1 MPRRLSK
8 RLAGCIAIEFLL
20 TGWAVASAAEY
31 RTGFGQAGT
40 AHAVALEDRRFHRA
54 VIVSAAFDI
63 PLPVADHIA
72 AQAIQRFGL
81 DRPALLLHSTA
92 PGDPAPD
99 DALDAI
105 AAAVSDL
112 HPGTARF
119 TGQEL
124 TVTSES
130 GACVSVLAAD
140 ASFRECTTHDGFLL
154 RGPIR
159 SALRIV
165 DLNHGLQ
172 TRTGPPR
179 SFAVQAIALGV
190 SVVLLAAP
198 SNFLQVS
205 SGRILAGSP
214 AVAGGPEVLAAIQEV
229 LARVGRK
236 R

>member
-8 RLAGCIAIEFLL
+8 RLAGCIVIEFLL
-20 TGWAVASAAEY
+20 AGGAVASAAEY
-31 RTGFGQAGT
+31 RTGFGRASLVQ
-40 AHAVALEDRRFHRA
+40 AVALEDRRFQRA

-63 PLPVADHIA
+63 PLAVADHIA

-81 DRPALLLHSTA
+81 DRAALLLHSTGA
-92 PGDPAPD
+92 GSPAPD
-99 DALDAI
+99 DALNAI
-105 AAAVSDL
+105 GAAVSDL

-119 TGQEL
+119 NGQGL
-124 TVTSES
+124 TVRSEDD
-130 GACVSVLAAD
+130 ACVTVLAAD
-140 ASFRECTTHDGFLL
+140 ASFRECTTHDGALL

-159 SALRIV
+159 SALKIV

-179 SFAVQAIALGV
+179 SFAVQAIALGA

-198 SNFLQVS
+198 SNFLQAS
-205 SGRILAGSP
+205 PGRILAGSP
-214 AVAGGPEVLAAIQEV
+214 AVEGGSEVTAAIQEV